1 MAEQVEVG
9 SERSI
14 PHGVLA
20 YSLSDAICALG
31 IPSLEMGLAAAK
43 TGLVK
48 IADGEGTLHFEW
60 DKPSLDKLTVKTL
73 EHLLLNLRDACGVS
87 HAS

>member
-9 SERSI
+9 AGRSI
-14 PHGVLA
+14 PHGVLS

-48 IADGEGTLHFEW
+48 VSDGEGTMHFEW
-60 DKPSLDKLTVKTL
+60 SKQALDKHSVKFL
-73 EHLLLNLRDACGVS
+73 ETLLLNLRDACGVPQ
-87 HAS
+87 